1 MFEADPGRPVAEMLL
16 AIGRRLRH
24 RPDAGG
30 YLQVEALVAARRD
43 EDVARPMRDYMGERA
58 DWLAQLIRGAQANGE
73 LDPTCPPRRSPTSAC
88 CSRWAARSSPP
99 TRTRSTRTNGRS
111 C

>member
-1 MFEADPGRPVAEMLL
+1 MLL

-24 RPDAGG
+24 RPDACG
-30 YLQVEALVAARRD
+30 YLQVEALLAALRD

-73 LDPTCPPRRSPTSAC
+73 LDPDVSAEALAHFC
-88 CSRWAARSSPP
+88 VLLTMGARSSPP